1 MRLYDFIDK
10 TTAQVYGIYGL
21 LGGGKTL
28 TAVELMLDF
37 LNSGHTVCSNISLNI
52 KNKSN
57 FHLVDFSSCD
67 WWSLPVGAPRGSDD
81 PSRVA
86 IFIDEAAEYF
96 DQFSYSSYQVKSF
109 MSWLRHS
116 SKQGQFV
123 FLIVQ
128 NPDFLVRSARSL
140 CHSWINVVDM
150 RQFRI
155 PVLRFRLWF
164 LSDYVYRRVF
174 DKHGNL
180 ISRGLCFARKSRI
193 GRFYDTSQIINNT
206 STARNY
212 KPVPFS
218 TRLYNY
224 ILARPFSLLLT
235 PAIFLLLI
243 ILLL

>member
-1 MRLYDFIDK
+1 MKLFDFIDLN
-10 TTAQVYGIYGL
+10 TAQVYGIYGL

-37 LNSGHTVCSNISLNI
+37 LHAGHTVVSNIDLSV
-52 KNKSN
+52 KNRSN
-57 FHLVDFSSCD
+57 FHLVDFNGCD

-96 DQFSYSSYQVKSF
+96 DQFSYSSFQVKSF

-140 CHSWINVVDM
+140 CHSWINVLDM

-155 PVLRFRLWF
+155 PVVRIRLWF
-164 LSDYVYRRVF
+164 FSDYVLRRVF
-174 DKHGNL
+174 DKNGNL
-180 ISRGLCFARKSRI
+180 ISRGLCLAKKSRI
-193 GRFYDTSQIINNT
+193 GRFYNTAQIINNS
-206 STARNY
+206 STARNF
-212 KPVPFS
+212 KPVTFE
-218 TRLYNY
+218 TRLFNY
-224 ILARPFSLLLT
+224 ILSRSFSLVLL
-235 PAIFLLLI
+235 PAIFLV
-243 ILLL
+243 LLLLLL